1 MDLMK
6 GLFDAVK
13 GGNIDESADLARRC
27 LDEGKS
33 ASAILEG
40 VTVAIREV
48 GDAFERF
55 DVFLPEMMMAA
66 DAMIE
71 VMKVLE
77 PGLQEEGGG
86 TAARS
91 AKVLMASVKGDVHEI
106 GKNIVITLL
115 TADGYTIFDMGADV
129 DSLDI
134 VKTAEREKADVIG
147 LSALMTTTMPGQK
160 EVIDI
165 MKELNLRD
173 RFKVVIGG
181 SPTSMEWAESIG
193 ADGWAKDASEAVR
206 VVEGLLKNGT

>member
-1 MDLMK
+1 MSLAK
-6 GLFDAVK
+6 GLTSSVK
-13 GGNIDESADLARRC
+13 EGKIDESVGFTKKL
-27 LDEGKS
+27 LEEGTS
-33 ASAILEG
+33 ASEILTILTE
-40 VTVAIREV
+40 AIREV

-55 DVFLPEMMMAA
+55 DIFLPEMMMAA

-77 PGLQEEGGG
+77 PGLKAEGKG
-86 TAARS
+86 TAQMGT
-91 AKVLMASVKGDVHEI
+91 KVVMASVKGDIHEI

-115 TADGYTIFDMGADV
+115 TAHGYTILDMGADV

-134 VKTAEREKADVIG
+134 VKTAERENADIIG

-165 MKELNLRD
+165 LMDMGLRGKF
-173 RFKVVIGG
+173 RVIIGG
-181 SPTSMEWAESIG
+181 SPTSQDWAHKIG

-206 VVEGLLKNGT
+206 VVEKLVKGV